1 MTKLRF
7 SIKIYRNITVFGVKE
22 MKYGAYIIGCSNCG
36 EEVCAASG
44 RISTQ
49 SGTALEIFERS
60 HDKEKNKNLINK
72 VTKSGHTSTIEHIF
86 FNLAFENVSVV
97 VEQFMIEFRLA
108 SFTVKSRRYVDFTDC
123 GYHIPDFKCEADK
136 EAYTNAMDKLFSA
149 YAFLTEKGVPKE
161 DARFVL
167 PYCFYS
173 NFLCSLNGRE
183 MVNVLTAM
191 IYGRGRKIKEI
202 YEIGLSLLEQCRE
215 YAPGVFSDFEL
226 KGAKYNDEPDFEIP
240 ADTEISASEEICEI
254 LSVTPDGEKNIA
266 RCALIEKGDYSAD
279 SIEKIVSS
287 KDNVKKILGALVKSS
302 RPRAL
307 ESYNCTVRFNGVSLS
322 TLTHFAR
329 HRMQNICIPNLIK
342 ADRNNYVLPE
352 TVKNDSEL
360 AEIYNDAFTIM
371 KELYASL
378 KAKGYS
384 EDVLIYC
391 VLSGNTVDIV
401 TTMNARELMLFFRL
415 RSCTRAQ
422 WEIQIFAND
431 FLKKLREIS
440 PDLFSLYGPSC
451 YVLGY
456 CPEGKMT
463 CGRANEI
470 KELFANM

>member
-1 MTKLRF
+1 
-7 SIKIYRNITVFGVKE
+7 
-22 MKYGAYIIGCSNCG
+22 MKHGAFIIGCSDCG

-86 FNLAFENVSVV
+86 FNIAFENVSVV

-123 GYHIPDFKCEADK
+123 GYLVPEFKDEDDK
-136 EAYTNAMDKLFSA
+136 FAYTATMDKLFSA
-149 YAFLTEKGVPKE
+149 YAYLTEKGVPKE

-202 YEIGLSLLEQCRE
+202 YNLGLSLLEQCRK
-215 YAPGVFSDFEL
+215 YAPGVFTDFEL
-226 KGAKYNDEPDFEIP
+226 KGAKYNDELEFDIP
-240 ADTEISASEEICEI
+240 SDNDNSHSGEVCEI
-254 LSVTPDGEKNIA
+254 LSVTIDGEKNVA

-287 KDNVKKILGALVKSS
+287 EENVSKILSALVKSS

-307 ESYNCTVRFNGVSLS
+307 ESYNCTVRFNEVSLS

-329 HRMQNICIPNLIK
+329 HRIQNICIPNLIK
-342 ADRNNYVLPE
+342 ADRNNYVFPE
-352 TVKNDSEL
+352 TITSNEEL
-360 AEIYNDAFTIM
+360 NAIYNDAFASM
-371 KELYASL
+371 KELYNSL
-378 KAKGYS
+378 KAKGYN

-422 WEIQIFAND
+422 WEIQIYAND
-431 FLKKLREIS
+431 LLKKLRKIA

-463 CGRANEI
+463 CGRASEI
-470 KELFANM
+470 KELFENM

>member
-1 MTKLRF
+1 
-7 SIKIYRNITVFGVKE
+7 
-22 MKYGAYIIGCSNCG
+22 MKYGAYIVGCTDCN

-44 RISTQ
+44 RISTL

-60 HDKEKNKNLINK
+60 HDKEKNAKLINK

-86 FNLAFENVSVV
+86 FNIAFENVSVV

-108 SFTVKSRRYVDFTDC
+108 SFTVKSRRYVDFADC
-123 GYHIPDFKCEADK
+123 GYLVPEFKAQADK
-136 EAYTNAMDKLFSA
+136 EAYTTAMDKLFSA
-149 YAFLTEKGVPKE
+149 YSYLTENGVPKE

-191 IYGRGRKIKEI
+191 IYGRGKKISEI
-202 YEIGLSLLEQCRE
+202 YNLGLSLLEQCRE
-215 YAPGVFSDFEL
+215 YATGVFTDFEL
-226 KGAKYNDEPDFEIP
+226 RGAKYNDEPEFDI
-240 ADTEISASEEICEI
+240 DVKASEEAASKEVCEI
-254 LSVTPDGEKNIA
+254 LSVTSDGEKNIA

-279 SIEKIVSS
+279 TIEAIVSS
-287 KDNVKKILGALVKSS
+287 KDNVSKILKSLVSSS

-307 ESYNCTVRFNGVSLS
+307 ESYNCTVRFNEVSLS

-329 HRMQNICIPNLIK
+329 HRIQNICIPNLIK
-342 ADRNNYVLPE
+342 ASRTNYVLPE
-352 TVKNDSEL
+352 TVKSNQEL
-360 AEIYNDAFTIM
+360 LDIYNDAFSTM
-371 KELYASL
+371 KKLYIDL
-378 KAKGYS
+378 KNKGYD
-384 EDVLIYC
+384 ENVLIYC

-422 WEIQIFAND
+422 WEIQIYAND
-431 FLKKLREIS
+431 LLKKLRKIS
-440 PDLFSLYGPSC
+440 PDLFKLYGPSC

-463 CGRANEI
+463 CGRASEI
-470 KELFANM
+470 KELFANI

>member
-1 MTKLRF
+1 
-7 SIKIYRNITVFGVKE
+7 
-22 MKYGAYIIGCSNCG
+22 MKYGAYIIGCTDCG
-36 EEVCAASG
+36 EEICAASG

-86 FNLAFENVSVV
+86 FNVAFENVSVV

-108 SFTVKSRRYVDFTDC
+108 SFTVKSRRYVDFADC
-123 GYHIPDFKCEADK
+123 GYFVPEFKCEEDK
-136 EAYTNAMDKLFSA
+136 EAYSTAMNKLFSA
-149 YAFLTEKGVPKE
+149 YSHLTENGVPKE

-202 YEIGLSLLEQCRE
+202 YNLGLSLLEQCRE
-215 YAPGVFSDFEL
+215 YAPGVFTDFEL
-226 KGAKYNDEPDFEIP
+226 KGTKYSDEIEFDFP
-240 ADTEISASEEICEI
+240 SDEISSTSDEVCEI
-254 LSVTPDGEKNIA
+254 LSVTADGEKNIA
-266 RCALIEKGDYSAD
+266 RCVLIEKGDYSAG
-279 SIEKIVSS
+279 SIENIISS
-287 KDNVKKILGALVKSS
+287 EDNLRKILSTLVRSS

-307 ESYNCTVRFNGVSLS
+307 ESYNCTVRFNDVSLS

-342 ADRNNYVLPE
+342 ASRVNYVLPE
-352 TVKNDSEL
+352 TIKSKEEL
-360 AEIYNDAFTIM
+360 LNIYNDAFKTMI
-371 KELYASL
+371 ELYNNLSS
-378 KAKGYS
+378 KGYD
-384 EDVLIYC
+384 ENVLIYC
-391 VLSGNTVDIV
+391 VLSGNTIDIV

-422 WEIQIFAND
+422 WEIQIYAND
-431 FLKKLREIS
+431 LLKKLRKIA

-451 YVLGY
+451 YILGY

-463 CGRANEI
+463 CGRASEI